1 MQEHPNYSYPTK
13 SERYCHIAEYIFDY
27 IFKKEKSDFKF
38 EMIHPNK
45 IFANFKYNK
54 KFNKKIDIKKVYF
67 KFVLRDKNIYDFY
80 LYLKENLFQLI
91 IKLSIIA
98 SSLIQNQFTKLY
110 ENFNKL
116 IYLIL
121 KLVYHYLSLLL

>member
-1 MQEHPNYSYPTK
+1 
-13 SERYCHIAEYIFDY
+13 
-27 IFKKEKSDFKF
+27 
-38 EMIHPNK
+38 MIHSDE

-54 KFNKKIDIKKVYF
+54 KFNEKVNIKKDNF

-98 SSLIQNQFTKLY
+98 SSLIQNQFPKLY